1 MIIGLDFDNCI
12 VNYQCAIEKL
22 IKDENFFCKN
32 KLTGL
37 NKESLKNH
45 NKNL

>member
-22 IKDENFFCKN
+22 IKDEKFFVKI
-32 KLTGL
+32 
-37 NKESLKNH
+37 
-45 NKNL
+45 NLLV